1 MFDHKFQNPSGY
13 PTFWNGIKDAIRF
26 EDDNLKAPDS
36 PNAVEDPL
44 LQFKTPIKRCT
55 CSNCEA
61 HLGHLFADGPAPLGL
76 RFQIS
81 SAALDFKKKAW
92 FEIPKLDKA

>member
-26 EDDNLKAPDS
+26 EDDNLTAPNS

-44 LQFKTPIKRCT
+44 L
-55 CSNCEA
+55 
-61 HLGHLFADGPAPLGL
+61 
-76 RFQIS
+76 
-81 SAALDFKKKAW
+81 
-92 FEIPKLDKA
+92 